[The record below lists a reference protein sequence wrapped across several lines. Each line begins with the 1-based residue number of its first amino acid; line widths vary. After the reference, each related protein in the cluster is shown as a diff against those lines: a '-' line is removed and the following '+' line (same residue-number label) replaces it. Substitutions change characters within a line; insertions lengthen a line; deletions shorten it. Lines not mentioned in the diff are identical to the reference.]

1 MAIETKTIEE
11 RTVTARTTAE
21 TADALSGYD
30 TEEVDLLDLLLPLL
44 QRRRMI
50 LKWIVSLG
58 VITAI
63 VVFLLPNQYEAA
75 TKIMPPQQAQSTAT
89 AMLGQLGA
97 LAGLAGKDIGLK
109 NPSDLYVG
117 IIKSRSI
124 ADAIIQQFDLQSY
137 YHKKHLADTR
147 KYLESHS
154 EVEAGKDGLISIK
167 YEDKDPKRAADIA
180 NAYVKQLYQVNQRLA
195 ISEAS
200 QRRLFFEK
208 ELETE
213 KNLLADAEIE
223 LKKTQESTGL
233 IELSG
238 QADAI
243 IRSVAQLQSQLSGKQ
258 VQLEAMK
265 SFATSENPDVIRTE
279 QEIAALKTQLANVE
293 RTNKLGAGNIAI
305 PTRKIPQAG
314 LEYIR
319 KLREVKYH
327 EGLFE
332 ILAKQFE
339 AAKID
344 EGKNAPIIQ
353 VVDAAVVPEVKAG
366 PHRSLIILGGA
377 ILGFIIGCFHV
388 WISAAYSR
396 MKQDPE
402 ASSKLSM
409 LHQTL
414 ATKS

>member
-11 RTVTARTTAE
+11 RSVAARTTAE
-21 TADALSGYD
+21 TAGDLSPYDA
-30 TEEVDLLDLLLPLL
+30 EEVDLLDLLLPLL
-44 QRRRMI
+44 QNRRTV
-50 LKWIVSLG
+50 LKWIVSTAI
-58 VITAI
+58 ITAI

-124 ADAIIQQFDLQSY
+124 ADAIIQQFDLQHY
-137 YHKKHLADTR
+137 FHKKHLADTR

-180 NAYVKQLYQVNQRLA
+180 NAYVAQLYAVNRRLA

-208 ELETE
+208 ELEAE
-213 KNLLADAEIE
+213 KNHLADAEVD
-223 LKKTQESTGL
+223 LKQTQESTGL

-293 RTNKLGAGNIAI
+293 LTNKLGKGNIAI
-305 PTRKIPQAG
+305 PTGKIPQAG

-344 EGKNAPIIQ
+344 EGKNAPVIQ
-353 VVDAAVVPEVKAG
+353 VVDTAVVPEVKAG
-366 PHRSLIILGGA
+366 PHRGLIILGGA
-377 ILGFIIGCFHV
+377 ILGLIIGCFHV
-388 WISAAYSR
+388 WISSAYSR
-396 MKQDPE
+396 MKQNPE
-402 ASSKLSM
+402 TSSKLSL
-409 LHQTL
+409 LHQTFNGR
-414 ATKS
+414 S

>member
-11 RTVTARTTAE
+11 RSVAARTTAE
-21 TADALSGYD
+21 AAGDLSAYDA
-30 TEEVDLLDLLLPLL
+30 EEVDLLDLLLPLL
-44 QRRRMI
+44 QNRRTV
-50 LKWIVSLG
+50 LKWIVSTAI
-58 VITAI
+58 ITAI
-63 VVFLLPNQYEAA
+63 VVFLSPNQYEAA

-124 ADAIIQQFDLQSY
+124 ADAIIQQFDLQHY
-137 YHKKHLADTR
+137 FHKKHLADTR

-180 NAYVKQLYQVNQRLA
+180 NAYVAQLYAVNRRLA

-208 ELETE
+208 ELEAE
-213 KNLLADAEIE
+213 KNRLADAEVD

-293 RTNKLGAGNIAI
+293 LTNKLGKGNIAI
-305 PTRKIPQAG
+305 PTGKIPQAG

-344 EGKNAPIIQ
+344 EGKNAPVIQ
-353 VVDAAVVPEVKAG
+353 VVDTAVVPEVKAG
-366 PHRSLIILGGA
+366 PHRGLIILGSA

-388 WISAAYSR
+388 WIFSAYSR
-396 MKQDPE
+396 MKQNPE
-402 ASSKLSM
+402 TSSKLS
-409 LHQTL
+409 LLLQTL
-414 ATKS
+414 NGRS